1 MKMIRAVAGM
11 ALAGALVT
19 VPVRAQATPAA
30 PVTTQD
36 AGRDISNSDLVTMT
50 VHEAWLA
57 SGRNEDRFFDMVKRL
72 AEMSAQKRGVSL
84 PETEAAG
91 SKAGDW
97 IKKQAR
103 KDPDQL
109 LYAVVDSAVKHTAMM
124 KKM

>member
-1 MKMIRAVAGM
+1 MKMIRAVAGL
-11 ALAGALVT
+11 ALAGALVA
-19 VPVRAQATPAA
+19 VPVRAQAPAA
-30 PVTTQD
+30 PASTQGV
-36 AGRDISNSDLVTMT
+36 GRDVSNNDLVTMT

-72 AEMSAQKRGVSL
+72 AEMSAQKRGVAL

>member
-1 MKMIRAVAGM
+1 MKILQAVAGL

-19 VPVRAQATPAA
+19 VPVHAQAPASV
-30 PVTTQD
+30 PVATQD
-36 AGRDISNSDLVTMT
+36 AGRDVSNSDLVMMT

-72 AEMSAQKRGVSL
+72 AEMSAQKRGLALS
-84 PETEAAG
+84 ETEAAG

-109 LYAVVDSAVKHTAMM
+109 LYAVVDSAVKHTGMM

>member
-19 VPVRAQATPAA
+19 VPVRAQVTPAA

-109 LYAVVDSAVKHTAMM
+109 LYAVVDNAVKHTAM